1 MRKSLFI
8 PVLLFLLFISCDK
21 DDINKQADKSC
32 SFKGYY
38 YHNDSANLIGEL
50 SNDYI
55 MLGFDSLY
63 KESEIKQFIAAEADF
78 DQQYNYKLFGKDFAV
93 LKFTKPKTCLALR
106 DFIVKMQKSP
116 IVSYAHYTMKTN
128 DCNSRFTRLGL
139 MLNFTCVT
147 IYSDL
152 FSVEVADTNKL
163 ADLYQLIAETKTEL
177 LPQFRSSPK
186 VFTLKATKNSKAD
199 ALTMANYFFE
209 SKRFISAKPDLYN
222 YPVE

>member
-1 MRKSLFI
+1 MNNETDR
-8 PVLLFLLFISCDK
+8 
-21 DDINKQADKSC
+21 SC

-38 YHNDSANLIGEL
+38 YRNDSANVIGEL

-55 MLGFDSLY
+55 MLGFDSIY
-63 KESEIKQFIAAEADF
+63 NESEIRQFISAEADF
-78 DQQYNYKLFGKDFAV
+78 DQQYNYRLFGKDFAV
-93 LKFTKPKTCLALR
+93 LKFNKPKTCLALR
-106 DFIVKMQKSP
+106 DFIAKMQKSP

-128 DCNSRFTRLGL
+128 DCNSRFGRFGL
-139 MLNFTCVT
+139 MLGFTCVT

-152 FSVEVADTNKL
+152 FLVKVADTTKL

-177 LPQFRSSPK
+177 LSQLSSSPN
-186 VFTLKATKNSKAD
+186 VFILKATKSSKAD

-209 SKRFISAKPDLYN
+209 SKRFVSAQPDLYN